1 MNIRPYL
8 ILNGVDSRSIQG
20 LLITS
25 LPPIS
30 KPLQRTLI
38 ETIDGRDG
46 DTAVKLGFSAYDRPV
61 GIALTKDYD
70 VDRII
75 EYFNSEGSAIFGNE
89 PDKVYQYAI
98 YEQIDLER
106 LIRFK
111 TGTAVLHVQP
121 YKKAVDEIPLSVSIS
136 DNPVSVNI
144 YNAGNVEAR
153 PIIKLTATGIVTLTL
168 NLSEVLIIDFGET
181 SQEIIID
188 TERLDAYNS
197 QGELLNRLC
206 IGNYDN
212 IILNKGNNILT
223 ITGTATALSVSNYTR
238 YI

>member
-1 MNIRPYL
+1 MNIRPYI
-8 ILNGVDSRSIQG
+8 ILNGVDSRSLEG

-25 LPPIS
+25 LPPIT

-46 DTAVKLGFSAYDRPV
+46 DSAVKLGFSAYDKPL
-61 GIALTKDYD
+61 GIALTRNFDIDK
-70 VDRII
+70 II
-75 EYFNSEGSAIFGNE
+75 EYFNSEGSVIFSNE

-98 YEQIDLER
+98 YEAIDFER

-111 TGTAVLHVQP
+111 TGTVTLHVQP
-121 YKKAVDEIPLSVSIS
+121 FKKAVDEIPLSLAISSNPASI
-136 DNPVSVNI
+136 NI

-153 PIIKLTATGIVTLTL
+153 PVIKLTAIGIVTLTL
-168 NLSEVLIIDFGET
+168 NLSEVLIIDFGDS
-181 SQEIIID
+181 SQTIFID
-188 TERLDAYNS
+188 TEKLDAYNA

-206 IGNYDN
+206 TGNYDN

-223 ITGTATALSVSNYTR
+223 VTGTATAIEITNYTR